1 MKENQKLVY
10 AISAVVLIAFV
21 VYLLMSWSFIK
32 NLFYIVE
39 LNEHPAAIE
48 LMVTASG
55 EVTDKGSDWFAIT
68 VAGEDL
74 VVYTFAGTRYSVSVE
89 GKVLSKPYKDTD
101 VELGDIVNVSGLAYK
116 GNYWAS
122 NITLDGRYIGI

>member
-1 MKENQKLVY
+1 MNITKNQKLVY

-39 LNEHPAAIE
+39 LNEHPAV
-48 LMVTASG
+48 LKLSLLTAG

-74 VVYTFAGTRYSVSVE
+74 VVYINEDTIFVASSGIQDIRNAGIYE
-89 GKVLSKPYKDTD
+89 DTD
-101 VELGDIVNVSGLAYK
+101 VELGDTVYVNGFINE

-122 NITLDGRYIGI
+122 NITLDK